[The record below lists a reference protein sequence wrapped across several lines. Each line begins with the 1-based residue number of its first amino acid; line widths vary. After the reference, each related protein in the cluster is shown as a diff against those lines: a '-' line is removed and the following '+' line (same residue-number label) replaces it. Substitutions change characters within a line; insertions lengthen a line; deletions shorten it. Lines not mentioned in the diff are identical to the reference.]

1 MWLKPYSTRPVGVQ
15 EARRKPVS
23 KGARAFLDS
32 ADPAAPP
39 IRDLPLD
46 DARQAMDE
54 LMLAVDQ
61 PGPDVAMVEDA
72 VGPEVQGEAARLRCY
87 TPSMPDGA
95 PPRGILIFLHGGGWT
110 LGNTRAYDGFARRL
124 CQATGHLVASVDYPL
139 SPEHKYPTALHAGLS
154 AIHWA
159 IHTAH
164 RLDLPPGALALA
176 GDSAGGTLAAA
187 LALRTARSVRLSH
200 LALFY
205 PVMVIEDQP
214 EHASRA
220 ILGDGTYFLS
230 REDISWAAGN
240 YLSEPGQA
248 RLIDASPLLA
258 PSFDHLPPVTV
269 ITAGYDPLR
278 DEGADF
284 VRRVTGA
291 GVDARLYCFEGVV
304 HGFMGLSQVMDESRT
319 AFDLLAR
326 RMR

>member
-1 MWLKPYSTRPVGVQ
+1 MWSKPYSTRPVGVQ

-32 ADPAAPP
+32 ADPDAPP

-54 LMLAVDQ
+54 LMLGVDQ
-61 PGPDVAMVEDA
+61 PGPDVAGVEDV
-72 VGPEVQGEAARLRCY
+72 VGPEVEGEAARLRCY
-87 TPSMPDGA
+87 TPHTTGGA

-124 CQATGHLVASVDYPL
+124 CQATGYLVASVDYPL
-139 SPEHKYPTALHAGLS
+139 SPERKYPAAIHAGLS

-159 IHTAH
+159 IDAAH

-176 GDSAGGTLAAA
+176 GDSAGGTLATA

-220 ILGDGTYFLS
+220 LLGDGTYFLS
-230 REDISWAAGN
+230 RADISWAADN

-248 RLIDASPLLA
+248 ALPDVSPLLA
-258 PSFDHLPPVTV
+258 PALGDLPPVTV

-284 VRRVTGA
+284 VRRAAKA
-291 GVDARLYCFEGVV
+291 GIDAQLYCFEGVV
-304 HGFMGLSQVMDESRT
+304 HGFMGLSQVMEESRT
-319 AFDLLAR
+319 AFELLAR